1 LRSLVRSSTFSEA
14 GDDRH
19 VSGSDDFDLDAMER
33 RRQRAQQRTESL
45 RDERRSQQRSTMR
58 RTHRRRRAAALA
70 SVAVVV
76 CIAAG
81 AWTSLGG
88 GGQRRISVDQ
98 PSAALKPTVAVPSLP
113 KSPNGVQ
120 HIPMPKFVR
129 GIHVSLADAGS
140 PAKMTQFINLTSK
153 GLNTL
158 EIDVKDENGELGF
171 VGGAPALAKK
181 IGAARN
187 YYNAKQLV
195 KEAHAAGIYVIGR
208 IVCFE
213 DPILSKA
220 EPQHAI
226 RTTSG
231 GVWTN
236 ASGLGWTNE
245 YDPFVWNYI
254 KSLSIAAANM
264 GFDEIQYDYVRF
276 PTDGDV
282 SNAVWP
288 HKVKETYDNTVYRF
302 LKKMRAA
309 IKPLGVN
316 ISANVFGL
324 SAHQNLHI
332 GQDPTMIA
340 PLLDAISPMAYPS
353 HYTAGEYNLT
363 DPDAEPGA
371 TVTYTMGDFRAA
383 LNGSSKT
390 IIRPWL
396 QDFSLGHT
404 YTLADVEAQIDAA
417 ERGGSGG
424 WLLWNAD
431 DVYHT
436 SALGS

>member
-1 LRSLVRSSTFSEA
+1 
-14 GDDRH
+14 
-19 VSGSDDFDLDAMER
+19 VSGGDDFDLEAMER
-33 RRQRAQQRTESL
+33 RRQRAQQRTETL
-45 RDERRSQQRSTMR
+45 RNERRGSQRSRLR
-58 RTHRRRRAAALA
+58 RTHRRRRAAALGA
-70 SVAVVV
+70 VAVVV
-76 CIAAG
+76 CVAAG

-88 GGQRRISVDQ
+88 AGPRVPASR
-98 PSAALKPTVAVPSLP
+98 PSAVQPKVAVPAKP
-113 KSPNGVQ
+113 KLGN
-120 HIPMPKFVR
+120 HIPMPKIVR
-129 GIHVSLADAGS
+129 GIHVSLAVAGS
-140 PAKMTQFINLTSK
+140 PARMNQFFDLTAK

-158 EIDVKDENGELGF
+158 EIDVKDENGQVGF
-171 VGGAPALAKK
+171 VAGAPALAKK
-181 IGAARN
+181 IGATRN
-187 YYNAKQLV
+187 YYNARELIQQ
-195 KEAHAAGIYVIGR
+195 AHAAGIYVIGR

-213 DPILSKA
+213 DPILSQA
-220 EPQHAI
+220 LPQHAI

-254 KSLSIAAANM
+254 QSLSKAAARM

-276 PTDGDV
+276 PTDGNV
-282 SNAVWP
+282 SDAVWP
-288 HKVKETYDNTVYRF
+288 HAVKESYDNTIYRF
-302 LKKMRAA
+302 LKKMRNA

-324 SAHQNLHI
+324 SAHEDLHI
-332 GQDPTMIA
+332 GQDPTKIA

-353 HYTAGEYNLT
+353 HYSKGEYNLS

-383 LNGSSKT
+383 LSGSSKT
-390 IIRPWL
+390 VIRPWL
-396 QDFSLGHT
+396 QDFSLGQT
-404 YTLADVEAQIDAA
+404 YTLADVEAQITAA

-431 DVYHT
+431 DEYHT
-436 SALGS
+436 GALGD

>member
-1 LRSLVRSSTFSEA
+1 M
-14 GDDRH
+14 
-19 VSGSDDFDLDAMER
+19 SGGDDFDLDAMER

-45 RDERRSQQRSTMR
+45 RDERRGNQRSRMR
-58 RTHRRRRAAALA
+58 RSHRRRRAAALG
-70 SVAVVV
+70 VIAVVV
-76 CIAAG
+76 CVAAG

-88 GGQRRISVDQ
+88 AGQPRVSLGHR
-98 PSAALKPTVAVPSLP
+98 PAAVIPKVGIPKKP
-113 KSPNGVQ
+113 KSSN
-120 HIPMPKFVR
+120 HIAMPKIVR
-129 GIHVSLADAGS
+129 GIHVSLAIAGS
-140 PAKMTQFINLTSK
+140 PARMNQFFDLTTK

-158 EIDVKDENGELGF
+158 EIDVKDENGQVGF
-171 VGGAPALAKK
+171 VAGAPALARK
-181 IGAARN
+181 IGATRN
-187 YYNAKQLV
+187 YYNARQLIR
-195 KEAHAAGIYVIGR
+195 EAHAAGIYVIGR

-213 DPILSKA
+213 DPILSQA

-245 YDPFVWNYI
+245 YDPFVWNYL
-254 KSLSIAAANM
+254 KSLSIDAAKM

-276 PTDGDV
+276 PTDGNV
-282 SNAVWP
+282 SDAVWP
-288 HKVKETYDNTVYRF
+288 HKVNESYNNTIYRF
-302 LKKMRAA
+302 LKDMRAA

-324 SAHQNLHI
+324 SAHENLHI
-332 GQDPTMIA
+332 GQDPTKIG

-353 HYTAGEYNLT
+353 HYSSGEYNLT
-363 DPDAEPGA
+363 NPDSEPGA
-371 TVTYTMGDFRAA
+371 TVTFTMGDFRAA
-383 LNGSSKT
+383 LSGSSKT

-404 YTLADVEAQIDAA
+404 YTLADVVAQTTAA
-417 ERGGSGG
+417 ERGGAGG

-436 SALGS
+436 GALGD

>member
-1 LRSLVRSSTFSEA
+1 
-14 GDDRH
+14 
-19 VSGSDDFDLDAMER
+19 VSGGDDFDLDAMER
-33 RRQRAQQRTESL
+33 RRQRAQERTESL
-45 RDERRSQQRSTMR
+45 RNERRGSQRTRLR
-58 RTHRRRRAAALA
+58 RAHRRRRAAALGA
-70 SVAVVV
+70 VAVVV
-76 CIAAG
+76 CVAAG

-88 GGQRRISVDQ
+88 GGEPRVSVDHQ
-98 PSAALKPTVAVPSLP
+98 AASFKPVVAVPKKP
-113 KSPNGVQ
+113 KSSD
-120 HIPMPKFVR
+120 HIAMPKVVR
-129 GIHVSLADAGS
+129 GIHVSLAVAGTPS
-140 PAKMTQFINLTSK
+140 HMNQFFDLTTK

-158 EIDVKDENGELGF
+158 EIDVKDENGQVGF
-171 VGGAPALAKK
+171 VAGAPALAKK

-187 YYNAKQLV
+187 YYNARQLIR
-195 KEAHAAGIYVIGR
+195 EAHAAGIYVIGR

-213 DPILSKA
+213 DPILSQS

-231 GVWTN
+231 GVWEN
-236 ASGLGWTNE
+236 GQGLGWTNE

-254 KSLSIAAANM
+254 KSLSIAAAKM

-288 HKVKETYDNTVYRF
+288 HKVNEPYNTTIYRF
-302 LKKMRAA
+302 LKTMRAA
-309 IKPLGVN
+309 IHPLGVN

-324 SAHQNLHI
+324 SAHEDLHI
-332 GQDPTMIA
+332 GQDPTKIG

-353 HYTAGEYNLT
+353 HYGPGEYNLT
-363 DPDAEPGA
+363 DPDSEPGA

-383 LNGSSKT
+383 LSDSSKT
-390 IIRPWL
+390 VIRPWL
-396 QDFSLGHT
+396 QDFSEGQT

-417 ERGGSGG
+417 EKGGSGG
-424 WLLWNAD
+424 WLLWNAE

-436 SALGS
+436 GALGD

>member
-1 LRSLVRSSTFSEA
+1 
-14 GDDRH
+14 
-19 VSGSDDFDLDAMER
+19 VSGGDDFDLEAMER
-33 RRQRAQQRTESL
+33 RRQRAQERTESL
-45 RDERRSQQRSTMR
+45 RNERRGSERSRLR
-58 RTHRRRRAAALA
+58 RTHRRRRAAALGA
-70 SVAVVV
+70 VAVVV
-76 CIAAG
+76 CVAAG

-88 GGQRRISVDQ
+88 GGQPRVSVDRETSFA
-98 PSAALKPTVAVPSLP
+98 PKAVIPP
-113 KSPNGVQ
+113 KVKHTD
-120 HIPMPKFVR
+120 HIAMPKIVR
-129 GIHVSLADAGS
+129 GIHVSLAVAGT
-140 PAKMTQFINLTSK
+140 PTHMNQFFDLTTK

-158 EIDVKDENGELGF
+158 EIDVKDENGQVGF
-171 VGGAPALAKK
+171 EAGAPALAKK

-187 YYNAKQLV
+187 YYNARQLIR
-195 KEAHAAGIYVIGR
+195 EAHAAGIYVIGR

>member
-1 LRSLVRSSTFSEA
+1 
-14 GDDRH
+14 
-19 VSGSDDFDLDAMER
+19 VSGGDDFDLEAMER

-45 RDERRSQQRSTMR
+45 RNERRGSERSRLR
-58 RTHRRRRAAALA
+58 RAHRRRRAAALG

-76 CIAAG
+76 CVAAG

-88 GGQRRISVDQ
+88 GGQPHVPLGHQ
-98 PSAALKPTVAVPSLP
+98 PAAVIPKVGIPPKP
-113 KSPNGVQ
+113 KSSN
-120 HIPMPKFVR
+120 HIAMPKIVH
-129 GIHVSLADAGS
+129 GIHVSLAVAGT
-140 PAKMTQFINLTSK
+140 PTHMNQFFDLTTK

-158 EIDVKDENGELGF
+158 EIDVKDENGQVGF
-171 VGGAPALAKK
+171 EAGAPALAKK

-187 YYNAKQLV
+187 YYNARQLIR
-195 KEAHAAGIYVIGR
+195 EAHAAGIYVIGR

-213 DPILSKA
+213 DPILSQA

-231 GVWTN
+231 GIWTN
-236 ASGLGWTNE
+236 AQGLGWTNE

-254 KSLSIAAANM
+254 KSLSVAAAKM

-282 SNAVWP
+282 SNALWP
-288 HKVKETYDNTVYRF
+288 HKVNETYNNTIYRF
-302 LKKMRAA
+302 LKTMRAA
-309 IKPLGVN
+309 IHPLGVN

-324 SAHQNLHI
+324 SAHEDLHI
-332 GQDPTMIA
+332 GQDPTKIG

-353 HYTAGEYNLT
+353 HYGPGEYNLT
-363 DPDAEPGA
+363 DPDSEPGA

-383 LNGSSKT
+383 LSDSSKT
-390 IIRPWL
+390 VIRPWL
-396 QDFSLGHT
+396 QDFSEGQT

-417 ERGGSGG
+417 EKGGSGG
-424 WLLWNAD
+424 WLLWNAE

-436 SALGS
+436 GALGD